1 MPVEGAIIEYPTGK
15 SIKFLYFSGISEP
28 TEPQYEEATVRG
40 RSEEHIFYSHTSA
53 NALPFAITL
62 AASVDEKDN
71 GTAKKIWADY
81 LFIKSF
87 GFPDYGEDN
96 KGPVRPPKKAIIT
109 IGKWM
114 RKLGV
119 LRSINGEF
127 QPPYDE
133 DGFPMIIQVTFN
145 LRVINA
151 TPLSLFDVRAAKD
164 YFNG

>member
-15 SIKFLYFSGISEP
+15 SINFLYFGNISEAV
-28 TEPQYEEATVRG
+28 EPQYEEATVRG

-53 NALPFAITL
+53 ATLPFAITL
-62 AASVDEKDN
+62 AASVDEHDN
-71 GTAKKIWADY
+71 GNAKKTWLDY

-87 GFPDYGEDN
+87 GYPDYGVDN

-109 IGKWM
+109 IGKWL

-119 LRSINGEF
+119 LRSINAEF
-127 QPPYDE
+127 QAPYDE
-133 DGFPMIIQVTFN
+133 DGLPMIIQVTFN

-151 TPLSLFDVRAAKD
+151 APLSLYDVRAARD
-164 YFNG
+164 RFND